1 MKNVNLLAQNPDTPI
16 NPGNPNVVTNPIF
29 GGTLQSFITNNNP
42 EGFLAL
48 FIPNIVGLLFVFGGV
63 AFFFMFV
70 WGAVTWILSGGDKA
84 GVEAAKGRITS
95 ALIGVVLLLSSFA
108 IIGLIETFFGVNIL
122 TIDIG
127 PLVIK

>member
-1 MKNVNLLAQNPDTPI
+1 MTNNLLAGAAPAGGGGI
-16 NPGNPNVVTNPIF
+16 TNPIF
-29 GGTLQSFITNNNP
+29 NPTYTQTLMNVDGGS
-42 EGFLAL
+42 GFLAI
-48 FIPNIVGLLFVFGGV
+48 FIPPIIGILFVFGAL

-84 GVEAAKGRITS
+84 HVESAKGRITN

-127 PLVIK
+127 PLVIQ